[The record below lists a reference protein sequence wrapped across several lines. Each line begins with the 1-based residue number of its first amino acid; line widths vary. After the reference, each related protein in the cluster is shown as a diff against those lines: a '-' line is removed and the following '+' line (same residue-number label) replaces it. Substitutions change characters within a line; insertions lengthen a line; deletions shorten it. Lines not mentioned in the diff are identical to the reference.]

1 MKPEEPIIKPELSV
15 REPITFPE
23 FVFNQVFKDFFNAKD
38 RSSDD
43 VTLLKWLEIAGN
55 VYTPVNLVDA
65 DGNVV
70 GVVPPILNRATIP
83 NDINIVG
90 MTQHYDLLKNRHAGS
105 ATKHLAHMTDV
116 IGSSI
121 VVEPIYTKSDWDKV
135 NPNKG
140 KEKTIEPKAVVKK
153 SKVVESEID
162 DIVYD

>member
-23 FVFNQVFKDFFNAKD
+23 FVFNQVFKDFFNSKE

-83 NDINIVG
+83 NDINIAG

-105 ATKHLAHMTDV
+105 ASKHLEHMTNV
-116 IGSSI
+116 IGNSI
-121 VVEPIYTKSDWDKV
+121 TVEPIYTKSDWDKV
-135 NPNKG
+135 NPNKN
-140 KEKTIEPKAVVKK
+140 KEKTTESKPKVKK
-153 SKVVESEID
+153 KRVVEPELD